1 VTSFTSWERQLE
13 TLAKLYALINRA
25 RRDNTLWPLMAFMLA
40 IILLASV
47 VRH

>member
-1 VTSFTSWERQLE
+1 ME

>member
-1 VTSFTSWERQLE
+1 ME
-13 TLAKLYALINRA
+13 TLAKLYALINTA

-40 IILLASV
+40 IILLANV